1 MRLIKQ
7 KKKRHSS
14 FLLKIAVLALMG
26 SVVVALVNQ
35 QIQISQKRQELDDI
49 NQQIR
54 VQDVENDQLRKI
66 LEDESGQDSD
76 YMERYARENLGYA
89 KAGERVFITYEGN

>member
-1 MRLIKQ
+1 MK
-7 KKKRHSS
+7 
-14 FLLKIAVLALMG
+14 
-26 SVVVALVNQ
+26 
-35 QIQISQKRQELDDI
+35 
-49 NQQIR
+49 
-54 VQDVENDQLRKI
+54 NDQLRKI

>member
-7 KKKRHSS
+7 KKKQRSS

-26 SVVVALVNQ
+26 SVVIALVNQ
-35 QIQISQKRQELDDI
+35 QIQISRMAQELDNI
-49 NQQIR
+49 EQQTR
-54 VQDVENDQLRKI
+54 VQDVKNDQLRKI

-89 KAGERVFITYEGN
+89 KAGERVIITYEGN

>member
-7 KKKRHSS
+7 KKKQRSS
-14 FLLKIAVLALMG
+14 FLLKIAVLALG
-26 SVVVALVNQ
+26 SVVIALVNQ
-35 QIQISQKRQELDDI
+35 QIQISRMAQELDNI
-49 NQQIR
+49 EQQTR
-54 VQDVENDQLRKI
+54 VQDVKNDQLRKI